1 MSPVGYHMN
10 IFLIQKASQEIKLG
24 MVYLYHKKLFNVYQ
38 NGMVKMV
45 EQWIRKHKVVG
56 FYPHMGQI
64 LVALF

>member
-45 EQWIRKHKVVG
+45 EQ
-56 FYPHMGQI
+56 
-64 LVALF
+64 